1 MIMVERRYPGWEGA
15 SVSNF
20 WGGGPFDSAALRS
33 ERMGG
38 GAAVAEV
45 GLTRSFDCAPLRCAP
60 FRFAQDERRGAAL
73 RAGGRGG
80 GLARCGWL
88 TRVLRLRCAALCSVP
103 LRSGRTEVLVPWR
116 GWSQRLGD
124 SSARWVRGRPR
135 CRPSCQRT
143 AAPSRATSTS
153 TGGAP
158 GGWSGP
164 SVAAKPSTAEIP
176 PGRPQSPSRG
186 NRRRW

>member
-73 RAGGRGG
+73 RAGGGGWRACPLWLAYAGPSTSTSLHSAQNEWAGALRWRRLAWPGPSTALHSAVLRSASLRPFDAAQDARRGAAPLKIPVGG
-80 GLARCGWL
+80 GLAHL
-88 TRVLRLRCAALCSVP
+88 
-103 LRSGRTEVLVPWR
+103 
-116 GWSQRLGD
+116 GWSTLG
-124 SSARWVRGRPR
+124 PH
-135 CRPSCQRT
+135 
-143 AAPSRATSTS
+143 
-153 TGGAP
+153 
-158 GGWSGP
+158 
-164 SVAAKPSTAEIP
+164 PST
-176 PGRPQSPSRG
+176 QSTVKSEG
-186 NRRRW
+186 